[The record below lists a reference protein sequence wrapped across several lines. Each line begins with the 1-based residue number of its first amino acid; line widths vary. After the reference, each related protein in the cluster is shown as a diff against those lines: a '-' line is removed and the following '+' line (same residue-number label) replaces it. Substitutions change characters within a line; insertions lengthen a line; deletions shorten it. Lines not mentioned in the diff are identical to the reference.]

1 MLILATRE
9 QGAPNGGQVLYQGEM
24 GCLLFSCADSP
35 VESEGGHKGGGGLF
49 QGSLIRGRLRIRVW
63 ELI

>member
-1 MLILATRE
+1 MLGRLFWLQLRE

-35 VESEGGHKGGGGLF
+35 VESEGGSKGGGGLIS
-49 QGSLIRGRLRIRVW
+49 GVSN
-63 ELI
+63 

>member
-1 MLILATRE
+1 MLGRLFWLQLRE

-35 VESEGGHKGGGGLF
+35 VESEGGRKRGGPYFRGL
-49 QGSLIRGRLRIRVW
+49 
-63 ELI
+63 